1 MFCGEGGIGFDGG
14 LIGLDGWFVVF
25 KIWKIKL
32 GCW

>member
-25 KIWKIKL
+25 KIWEKN
-32 GCW
+32 